1 MLFNLVLLIFIF
13 NFKCLFTGFFSIVPP
28 KCFQDSQSQ
37 GWIFEK
43 FFQNNVNTQFLNR
56 NLGHGVPSKQ
66 LDAAS
71 LVPDS
76 HLEHS
81 NGI

>member
-1 MLFNLVLLIFIF
+1 MSMCVLDNTFVL
-13 NFKCLFTGFFSIVPP
+13 TVPP
-28 KCFQDSQSQ
+28 NCFQDSQSQ

-56 NLGHGVPSKQ
+56 NLGHGIPSKQ

-71 LVPDS
+71 LVSDS
-76 HLEHS
+76 LLEHS